1 MKKILFYSGSK
12 ESGGAEH
19 YLSVISSRIPRDRYL
34 PVRASNLDPL
44 RFFFL
49 LKREK
54 PDLVHFNL
62 GLPIHC
68 AANLLVSGLFKG
80 VKVTA
85 TVHSVAAQCSRFPF
99 LSRLKKL
106 IALASLRGV
115 QRFIC
120 VSHNSK
126 ETFCCNY
133 GISPDKV
140 AVIYNGVDIPA
151 DSALGTSGGTVVIG
165 TVCRLVKN
173 KGLEIL
179 LKAFSLL
186 LKDLPCARLLLVGD
200 GPKRRELERM
210 SKQLGIA
217 NKVTFAGY
225 AKNIAPLLYSMDIFV
240 MPSLSESLPFSLLE
254 AMAAERAVIST
265 DVGGIKEL
273 VTDRINGL
281 LVSANDEK
289 ALSQAMLLLS
299 SDPKKRSPLGQA
311 AKRTVS
317 EKFLSRTMMILTE
330 HFFDQVVLARS

>member
-1 MKKILFYSGSK
+1 LKKILFYSGSK

-34 PVRASNLDPL
+34 PVLASNLDPL

-68 AANLLVSGLFKG
+68 AANLLVSGLFRG
-80 VKVTA
+80 VKITA
-85 TVHSVAAQCSRFPF
+85 TVHSVAAQSSRFPF

-120 VSHNSK
+120 VSQNSK
-126 ETFCCNY
+126 ETFCRNY
-133 GISPDKV
+133 GISTDKV
-140 AVIYNGVDIPA
+140 AVIYNGVDMPPDA
-151 DSALGTSGGTVVIG
+151 AFGTSGGTVVIG

-173 KGLEIL
+173 KGLEVL

-186 LKDLPCARLLLVGD
+186 LKDLSCVRLLLVGD
-200 GPKRRELERM
+200 GPKRKELEGM
-210 SKQLGIA
+210 SKQLGIES
-217 NKVTFAGY
+217 KVTFTGH
-225 AKNIAPLLYSMDIFV
+225 AKNILPLLCGMDIFV

-254 AMAAERAVIST
+254 AMAAGRAVIST
-265 DVGGIKEL
+265 DVGGIRELIKEGE
-273 VTDRINGL
+273 NGYVVPPGDPDKLSDAASKL
-281 LVSANDEK
+281 LADPAKSSAL
-289 ALSQAMLLLS
+289 AI
-299 SDPKKRSPLGQA
+299 A
-311 AKRTVS
+311 AKRTIA
-317 EKFLSRTMMILTE
+317 EKFSIDSMMRGTE
-330 HFFDQVVLARS
+330 QFFDEA